1 MRTKYFS
8 LLELLKAREFL
19 TAMMNS
25 TRNFTYVE
33 VSKEQL
39 QKARMRLKEIDEELV
54 NRLMGTEWQEPMF
67 QNDE

>member
-54 NRLMGTEWQEPMF
+54 NRLMGTEWQEPI
-67 QNDE
+67 QDEDK